1 MKSMTI
7 EDIREFRENA
17 ISILKKHDQY
27 ATANAVEQ
35 AFSAMICLGQYVWE
49 RDVAISQLEELGLSF
64 GEQINGFY
72 LTYDKYNEL
81 LEYKAMY
88 ENLCK

>member
-1 MKSMTI
+1 MTI

-17 ISILKKHDQY
+17 ISILKKNSQY

-35 AFSAMICLGQYVWE
+35 AFSAMICLSQYVWE

-64 GEQINGFY
+64 GQKIDGVYITKEEY
-72 LTYDKYNEL
+72 EKL
-81 LEYKAMY
+81 LEYKYMY
-88 ENLCK
+88 EDLCK

>member
-1 MKSMTI
+1 MTI

-17 ISILKKHDQY
+17 ISILKKNTQY

-49 RDVAISQLEELGLSF
+49 RDVAISQLEDLGFQF
-64 GEQINGFY
+64 GQNTEGYISITKDEY
-72 LTYDKYNEL
+72 EEL
-81 LEYKAMY
+81 LEYKNMY
-88 ENLCK
+88 KDLCK

>member
-1 MKSMTI
+1 MTI

-17 ISILKKHDQY
+17 ISILKNNSQY

-49 RDVAISQLEELGLSF
+49 RDVAVSQLEELGLSL
-64 GEQINGFY
+64 GEKVDGVY

-81 LEYKAMY
+81 LEYKYRY
-88 ENLCK
+88 ESLCK

>member
-1 MKSMTI
+1 MTI

-17 ISILKKHDQY
+17 ISILKKNSQY

-64 GEQINGFY
+64 GQKVDGVY
-72 LTYDKYNEL
+72 LTHDKYNEL

-88 ENLCK
+88 EDLCK